1 MKFNDYGQLTRLLI
15 LVPAPHLDK
24 FLFLRA
30 ADNLKGI
37 LIDDLQTD
45 GRNEIIDMELGDLY
59 VMRYNP
65 IRNYVNSGQIELI

>member
-1 MKFNDYGQLTRLLI
+1 
-15 LVPAPHLDK
+15 LDK
-24 FLFLRA
+24 FVFLKA

-37 LIDDLQTD
+37 LIDDLQAD

-65 IRNYVNSGQIELI
+65 IRNYVSSGQIELL